1 MHDTYALS
9 TWVYLHILII
19 LFRIVP
25 GFLSRLPRVPLGLTP
40 ILGGTLRCHGTWL
53 FALAFGRVPFDINK
67 YQGLTP
73 QGCQVSITRTLGGL
87 TPFCMFE
94 RMTCKMWTLVS
105 SAPLLRKTSTL
116 SNFLSFVQ
124 ISCAGSRIFSLCLL
138 SLVVV
143 HYYIET
149 CRRAYIR
156 TILGTLPSIR
166 GLGRRASGSVR
177 TGVIS
182 SCRPSCPIHLF

>member
-1 MHDTYALS
+1 M
-9 TWVYLHILII
+9 
-19 LFRIVP
+19 
-25 GFLSRLPRVPLGLTP
+25 
-40 ILGGTLRCHGTWL
+40 
-53 FALAFGRVPFDINK
+53 
-67 YQGLTP
+67 
-73 QGCQVSITRTLGGL
+73 SI
-87 TPFCMFE
+87 
-94 RMTCKMWTLVS
+94 
-105 SAPLLRKTSTL
+105 L

-182 SCRPSCPIHLF
+182 SCRPSCPTADPAEKKTTVGLVLQVRLCQSRTMFLPRLARTGVRPISTKISFLYGTEMKQ